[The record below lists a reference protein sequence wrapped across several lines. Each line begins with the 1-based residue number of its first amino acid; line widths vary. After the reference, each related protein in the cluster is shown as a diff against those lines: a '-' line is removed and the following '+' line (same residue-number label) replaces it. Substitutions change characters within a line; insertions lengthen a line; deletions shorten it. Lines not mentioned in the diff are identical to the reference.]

1 MQKSLIFIVDD
12 MPKNLQL
19 MEIILQNKGYD
30 VAQAS
35 NGREAL
41 EKLKK
46 MKPDL
51 ILLDIMMPEMDGF
64 ETCETIKSDK
74 KLADIPVIFL
84 TGKSDPQDVVN
95 GLKLGAVDYI
105 AKPFNTT
112 ELLLRVETQV
122 ELKQSRD
129 QLKEKNQE
137 LQQLNS
143 SKDKFFSI
151 ISHDLK
157 SPFQGLIGL
166 TELLQE
172 DIEEMSKEEILKF
185 SSMIH
190 ESSRNLLNLLENL
203 LEWSV
208 LERDKHTFQGQ
219 QTDLHPIIEKN
230 IQLFEANAGKKDIIL
245 ENNISKPIKAWC
257 DRNMIDTVIRNLISN
272 ALKYTPVGG
281 KITLEAN
288 SDDTHATIRIID
300 TGVGMDQDT
309 QNSLFQMENMK
320 SQPGTKNEKGTGLGL
335 LICKELIEKNSGD
348 ISVES
353 TPGEGSVFSI
363 HLPLNAVDD
372 SNAPAEQTDNHG
384 Q

>member
-1 MQKSLIFIVDD
+1 MQKSLIFTVDD

-41 EKLKK
+41 EKLKN

-64 ETCETIKSDK
+64 ETCETIKSDE

-122 ELKQSRD
+122 ELKKSRD

-137 LQQLNS
+137 LQQLNT

-219 QTDLHPIIEKN
+219 QTDLHQLIDKN
-230 IQLFEANAGKKDIIL
+230 TQLFEANAGKKDIIL
-245 ENNISKPIKAWC
+245 ENNVNKPVNAWC

-309 QNSLFQMENMK
+309 QKSLFQMENMK